1 MPWAS
6 DLHTIAAGDPAVDT
20 QSTFVST
27 LIGAASLQV
36 SGRAVSHPIANRLD
50 HVVSESEL
58 PHRDVLRIARHAEA
72 A

>member
-6 DLHTIAAGDPAVDT
+6 DLYTIAAGDPAVDT
-20 QSTFVST
+20 QPTSTKALV
-27 LIGAASLQV
+27 GAASHQV

-50 HVVSESEL
+50 DVVSETEL
-58 PHRDVLRIARHAEA
+58 PRRDVLRVAGHAEA